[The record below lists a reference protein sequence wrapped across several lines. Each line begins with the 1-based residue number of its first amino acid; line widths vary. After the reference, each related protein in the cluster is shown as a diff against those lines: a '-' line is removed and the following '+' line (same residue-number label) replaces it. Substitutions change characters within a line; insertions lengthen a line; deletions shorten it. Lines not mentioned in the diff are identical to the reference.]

1 MMSLADARLKNRIRQ
16 RWLAAV
22 LLASLTLLMGF
33 PGHSTAKLE
42 STPVAPQDVSNN
54 SVGGPALAGESPLK
68 RGVHHPASAF
78 APFLNIV
85 PSQDGTEL
93 YVSAGTVGE
102 LGGTAFVNI
111 GIGPGHD
118 KDSWTMTYSNT
129 VQAYVATATGF
140 TPNTGAS
147 GPINIT
153 TTLGLDT
160 GAVDFNRAYVPAST
174 IQTISS
180 IDGNLELT
188 LVSTDTVT
196 FDTYVAIVPS
206 YAPPGPAPLGYR
218 FVGSSY
224 SVRAAGALVVS
235 DKPMSLRM
243 YYNETILAGAD
254 PHTLAIFAW
263 DAFNERWDDLGGR
276 LFYDQGYLS
285 AATSRFT
292 TYALMATPAW
302 RDDFDD
308 FSGLNLAETSNVTLG
323 LQEGCPEL
331 LVLSSTA
338 TTGTAVSK
346 PITPTSG
353 ATSWGSLTFT
363 RTVDPPTTTL
373 TVDML
378 SLDGS
383 EVLTNVTSGVS
394 LAGIDPAQHPALK
407 LRVNLSSTV
416 AGETPA
422 LDEWQLTW
430 RVEEYKVYLP
440 VVLNGS
446 GLSWR

>member
-1 MMSLADARLKNRIRQ
+1 MTPLANAHLKNRTRQ

-22 LLASLTLLMGF
+22 LLASFILLMGF

-42 STPVAPQDVSNN
+42 STPVAPQNVSNDLL
-54 SVGGPALAGESPLK
+54 GGPALAGESPLK

-93 YVSAGTVGE
+93 YISAGTIGE

-111 GIGPGHD
+111 GIGPTHD
-118 KDSWTMTYSNT
+118 KGSYTMVYSDT

-174 IQTISS
+174 IQTIGS

-224 SVRAAGALVVS
+224 SVRAAGALLVS

-243 YYNETILAGAD
+243 YYNETTLAGTD

-263 DAFNERWDDLGGR
+263 DAFNERWDDLGGH

-285 AATSRFT
+285 VATSRFT
-292 TYALMATPAW
+292 TFALMATPAW

-308 FSGLNLAETSNVTLG
+308 FSGLAEVSDVTLDVAHQKLILAG
-323 LQEGCPEL
+323 
-331 LVLSSTA
+331 TA
-338 TTGTAVSK
+338 ISGTAVSK
-346 PITPTSG
+346 PITPTG
-353 ATSWGSLTFT
+353 GIASWGSLTFT

-373 TVDML
+373 TVDVL
-378 SLDGS
+378 GLDGTK
-383 EVLTNVTSGVS
+383 VLTNVASGAS
-394 LAGIDPAQHPALK
+394 LAFIDPIQHPALK
-407 LRVNLSSTV
+407 LRVNLSSTA

-422 LDEWQLTW
+422 LDEWQLAW
-430 RVEEYKVYLP
+430 QVEEHRVYLP
-440 VVLNGS
+440 VVS
-446 GLSWR
+446 R

>member
-1 MMSLADARLKNRIRQ
+1 MTPLANAHLKNRTRQ

-22 LLASLTLLMGF
+22 LLASFILLMGF

-42 STPVAPQDVSNN
+42 STPVAPQNVSNDLL
-54 SVGGPALAGESPLK
+54 GGPALAGESPLK

-93 YVSAGTVGE
+93 YISAGTIGE

-111 GIGPGHD
+111 GIGPTHD
-118 KDSWTMTYSNT
+118 KGSYTMVYSDT

-174 IQTISS
+174 IQTIGS

-224 SVRAAGALVVS
+224 SVRAAGALLVS

-243 YYNETILAGAD
+243 YYNETTLAGTD

-263 DAFNERWDDLGGR
+263 DAFNERWDDLGGH

-285 AATSRFT
+285 VATSRFT
-292 TYALMATPAW
+292 TFALMATPAW

-308 FSGLNLAETSNVTLG
+308 FSGLAEVSDVTLDVAHQKLILAG
-323 LQEGCPEL
+323 
-331 LVLSSTA
+331 TA
-338 TTGTAVSK
+338 ISGTAVSK
-346 PITPTSG
+346 PITPTG
-353 ATSWGSLTFT
+353 GIASWGSLTFT

-373 TVDML
+373 TVDVL
-378 SLDGS
+378 GLDGTK
-383 EVLTNVTSGVS
+383 VLTNVASGAS
-394 LAGIDPAQHPALK
+394 LAFIDPIQHPALK
-407 LRVNLSSTV
+407 LRVNLSSTA
-416 AGETPA
+416 AGETSA
-422 LDEWQLTW
+422 LDEWQLAW
-430 RVEEYKVYLP
+430 QVEEHRVYLP
-440 VVLNGS
+440 VVS
-446 GLSWR
+446 R

>member
-16 RWLAAV
+16 RWLTAV
-22 LLASLTLLMGF
+22 LLASLILLMGF

-42 STPVAPQDVSNN
+42 STPVAPQNVSND
-54 SVGGPALAGESPLK
+54 SLGGPASAGESSLK
-68 RGVHHPASAF
+68 RGVHYPASTF

-85 PSQDGTEL
+85 PSQAGTEL
-93 YVSAGTVGE
+93 YISAGTVGE
-102 LGGTAFVNI
+102 LGGTAFVNV

-129 VQAYVATATGF
+129 VQAYIATATGF

-196 FDTYVAIVPS
+196 FDTYIAIVPS

-224 SVRAAGALVVS
+224 SVRAAGALLAT

-243 YYNETILAGAD
+243 YYNETTLAGAD
-254 PHTLAIFAW
+254 PHTLAVFAW

-285 AATSRFT
+285 VATSRFT

-308 FSGLNLAETSNVTLG
+308 FSGLNLAETHNVTLG
-323 LQEGCPEL
+323 LQEGYPEL
-331 LVLSSTA
+331 LVLSHMATA
-338 TTGTAVSK
+338 GTAVSK
-346 PITPTSG
+346 PITPTG
-353 ATSWGSLTFT
+353 GVASWGSLTFT

-373 TVDML
+373 TVDVL
-378 SLDGS
+378 SLDGT
-383 EVLTNVTSGVS
+383 ELLTNVTNGAG
-394 LAGIDPAQHPALK
+394 LASIDPAQYPTLK
-407 LRVNLSSTV
+407 LRADLSSTV

-430 RVEEYKVYLP
+430 QVEEHRVYLP
-440 VVLNGS
+440 VVL
-446 GLSWR
+446 R

>member
-1 MMSLADARLKNRIRQ
+1 MMPFRY
-16 RWLAAV
+16 RWLVAV
-22 LLASLTLLMGF
+22 LLVSITLLLAWT
-33 PGHSTAKLE
+33 PDHSTAKLKPA
-42 STPVAPQDVSNN
+42 PVATTEVITTS
-54 SVGGPALAGESPLK
+54 S
-68 RGVHHPASAF
+68 F

-93 YVSAGTVGE
+93 YINASGVGE
-102 LGGTAFVNI
+102 LGGMVFINV
-111 GIGPGHD
+111 GIGPGHH

-174 IQTISS
+174 IQMIGS

-188 LVSTDTVT
+188 LVSTDTIP
-196 FDTYVAIVPS
+196 FDTYIAAVPS
-206 YAPPGPAPLGYR
+206 YAPPGPADLGHR

-224 SVRAAGALVVS
+224 SVRAAGALVVT

-243 YYNETILAGAD
+243 YYNETTLAGAD

-263 DAFNERWDDLGGR
+263 DAFEERWDGLGGH

-285 AATSRFT
+285 VATSRFT
-292 TYALMATPAW
+292 TFALMATPAW

-308 FSGLNLAETSNVTLG
+308 FSGLAEVRDVTLDVAHQK
-323 LQEGCPEL
+323 LI
-331 LVLSSTA
+331 LSGTA
-338 TTGTAVSK
+338 ISGTAVSK
-346 PITPTSG
+346 PITPTLGLSSRRRIETGG
-353 ATSWGSLTFT
+353 AASWGSLTFT
-363 RTVDPPTTTL
+363 CTVNPPTTTL
-373 TVDML
+373 TVDVL
-378 SLDGS
+378 RLDGS
-383 EVLTNVTSGVS
+383 EVLTDVVSGAS
-394 LAGIDPAQHPALK
+394 LASIDLARYPALR
-407 LRVNLSSTV
+407 LRANLSSTA

-422 LDEWQLTW
+422 LDEWQLAW
-430 RVEEYKVYLP
+430 QVEEHRIYLP
-440 VVLNGS
+440 VAS
-446 GLSWR
+446 R

>member
-1 MMSLADARLKNRIRQ
+1 MTPLANAHLKNRTRQ

-22 LLASLTLLMGF
+22 LLASFILLMGF

-42 STPVAPQDVSNN
+42 STPVAPQNVSNDLL
-54 SVGGPALAGESPLK
+54 GGPALAGESPLK

-93 YVSAGTVGE
+93 YISAGTIGE

-111 GIGPGHD
+111 GIGPTHD
-118 KDSWTMTYSNT
+118 KGSYTMVYSDT

-174 IQTISS
+174 IQTIGS

-224 SVRAAGALVVS
+224 SVRAAGALLVS

-243 YYNETILAGAD
+243 YYNETTLAGTD

-263 DAFNERWDDLGGR
+263 DAFNERWDDLGGH

-285 AATSRFT
+285 VATSRFT
-292 TYALMATPAW
+292 TFALMATPAW

-308 FSGLNLAETSNVTLG
+308 FSGLAEVSDVTLDVAHQKLILAG
-323 LQEGCPEL
+323 
-331 LVLSSTA
+331 TA
-338 TTGTAVSK
+338 ISGTAVSK
-346 PITPTSG
+346 PITPTG
-353 ATSWGSLTFT
+353 GIASWGSLTFT

-373 TVDML
+373 TVDVL
-378 SLDGS
+378 GLDGTK
-383 EVLTNVTSGVS
+383 VLTNVASGAS
-394 LAGIDPAQHPALK
+394 LAFIDPIQHPALK
-407 LRVNLSSTV
+407 LRVNLSSTA
-416 AGETPA
+416 AGETSA
-422 LDEWQLTW
+422 LDEWQLAW
-430 RVEEYKVYLP
+430 QVEEHRIYLP
-440 VVLNGS
+440 VVS
-446 GLSWR
+446 R

>member
-1 MMSLADARLKNRIRQ
+1 MTPLADVRLKNHTRQ

-22 LLASLTLLMGF
+22 LLASLILLTGF

-42 STPVAPQDVSNN
+42 STPVAPQGVSNN
-54 SVGGPALAGESPLK
+54 AVGGPALAGESPLK

-93 YVSAGTVGE
+93 YVSASTIGE
-102 LGGTAFVNI
+102 LGGTAFVNV
-111 GIGPGHD
+111 GIGPGHH

-174 IQTISS
+174 IQMIRS
-180 IDGNLELT
+180 IDGNLELA

-224 SVRAAGALVVS
+224 SVRAAGALVVT

-243 YYNETILAGAD
+243 YYNETTLAGAD

-263 DAFNERWDDLGGR
+263 DAFNERWDDLGGH

-285 AATSRFT
+285 VATSRFT
-292 TYALMATPAW
+292 TFALMATPAW

-308 FSGLNLAETSNVTLG
+308 FSGLTEVSDVTLDVAHQK
-323 LQEGCPEL
+323 LI
-331 LVLSSTA
+331 LSGTA
-338 TTGTAVSK
+338 ISGTAVSK
-346 PITPTSG
+346 PITSTDS
-353 ATSWGSLTFT
+353 AASWGSLTFT

-373 TVDML
+373 AVDVL

-383 EVLTNVTSGVS
+383 EVLTNATSGAS
-394 LAGIDPAQHPALK
+394 LAGIDPARYPALK
-407 LRVNLSSTV
+407 LRANLSSTV

-430 RVEEYKVYLP
+430 RVEEHRVYLP

>member
-1 MMSLADARLKNRIRQ
+1 MTPLANAHLKNRTRQ
-16 RWLAAV
+16 RWLVAV
-22 LLASLTLLMGF
+22 LLASLILLAGF

-42 STPVAPQDVSNN
+42 STPVTPQDVSNDSLGSLA
-54 SVGGPALAGESPLK
+54 SVGESPLK

-93 YVSAGTVGE
+93 YISAGTIGE

-111 GIGPGHD
+111 GIGPTHD
-118 KDSWTMTYSNT
+118 KGSYTMVYSDT
-129 VQAYVATATGF
+129 GQAYVATATGF

-174 IQTISS
+174 IQTIGS

-224 SVRAAGALVVS
+224 SVRAAGALLVS

-243 YYNETILAGAD
+243 YYNETTLAGTD

-263 DAFNERWDDLGGR
+263 DAFNERWDDLGGH

-285 AATSRFT
+285 VATSRFT
-292 TYALMATPAW
+292 TYALMATPVW

-308 FSGLNLAETSNVTLG
+308 FSGLAEVNDVTLDVANQK
-323 LQEGCPEL
+323 LI
-331 LVLSSTA
+331 LSGTA
-338 TTGTAVSK
+338 ISGTAVSK
-346 PITPTSG
+346 PITPTLGLSSRRRIETSG
-353 ATSWGSLTFT
+353 AASWGSLTFT
-363 RTVDPPTTTL
+363 RTVNPPTTTL
-373 TVDML
+373 TVDVL

-383 EVLTNVTSGVS
+383 EVLTDAVSGAS
-394 LAGIDPAQHPALK
+394 LAGIDPAQYPALK
-407 LRVNLSSTV
+407 LRANLSSTV

-430 RVEEYKVYLP
+430 QVEEHRVYLP
-440 VVLNGS
+440 VVL
-446 GLSWR
+446 R